1 MLDPEAVTCWWC
13 QQPTDRP
20 VDLDDGNKVC
30 QPCFVVIAE
39 ISEEAMYRVIGRG
52 FCLEDGRVDPRV
64 TPEHP

>member
-1 MLDPEAVTCWWC
+1 M
-13 QQPTDRP
+13 
-20 VDLDDGNKVC
+20 DLDDGNKVC